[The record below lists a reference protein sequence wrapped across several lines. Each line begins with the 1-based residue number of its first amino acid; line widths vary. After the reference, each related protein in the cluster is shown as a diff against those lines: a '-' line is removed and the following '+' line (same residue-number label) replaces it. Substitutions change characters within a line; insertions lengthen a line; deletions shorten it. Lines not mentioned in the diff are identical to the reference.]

1 MTICVVYVG
10 DIEDPTFKWDGDWNG
25 NVPARLSP
33 EFPPMPQHYHADF
46 HAWVKATGVVCEQ
59 TDFGGWVARVTKSQI
74 ADFIAE
80 VYKGGRIL
88 PWFEGALEDL
98 KKFVENLDNSHVYGL
113 VATEW

>member
-1 MTICVVYVG
+1 MTMCVVYVG

-33 EFPPMPQHYHADF
+33 EFPPPPQHYNADF

-59 TDFGGWVARVTKSQI
+59 TDLGGWVARVTKSQI

-98 KKFVENLDNSHVYGL
+98 KKFVGALDDSRVYGL